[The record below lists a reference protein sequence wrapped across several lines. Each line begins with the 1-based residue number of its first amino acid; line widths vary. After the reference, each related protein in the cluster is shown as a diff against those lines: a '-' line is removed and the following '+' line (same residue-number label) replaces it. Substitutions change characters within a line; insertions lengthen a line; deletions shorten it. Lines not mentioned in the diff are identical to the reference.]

1 MSPFVRIVDNMADVS
16 DQLRNDILN
25 GEFPPGERLIEL
37 QLTERY
43 GVGRAA
49 IRSAIVEL
57 GAEGLVVHETNRGA
71 TVRRVPIEEAIEIAE
86 AREVLEG
93 LLARRA
99 AERATDSERE
109 ELSQVVADMRA
120 AVAAN
125 RQADYSELNR
135 VLHRRIREISGHS
148 TASELV
154 ANLRNRGAHHQFRLA
169 TMPGRAGDSLPQHAA
184 IVEAIVAGDGDAAA
198 EAMRAHLSSVQEVLG
213 SWVEQPRS

>member
-1 MSPFVRIVDNMADVS
+1 MTDVS

-25 GEFPPGERLIEL
+25 GDFPPGERLIEL
-37 QLTERY
+37 QLTDRY

-99 AERATDSERE
+99 AERATDQDRN
-109 ELSQVVADMRA
+109 ELSQIVTDMRA
-120 AVAAN
+120 AVSSN

-169 TMPGRAGDSLPQHAA
+169 TMPGRSGDSLPQHVD

-198 EAMRAHLSSVQEVLG
+198 EAMRVHLSSVQEVLG